1 MDETSHE
8 QPAVEQTATVEHGA
22 AEPKKDVNLLAP
34 DLTMLI
40 LTWVTFFALL
50 VILKKF
56 AWKPIVDG
64 LQKREDYIRKSLEEA
79 DNIKTQLA
87 QAEEIKAKI
96 LDEAKTLAGQIIQDS
111 RQAAGVVAAEVE
123 SNAKRHANDI
133 VASAKAQIEGERQRV
148 TGQLKR
154 DAVDTAIKLAEK
166 VLEENLDAEK
176 NRRLIEKAVDKD
188 MNP

>member
-1 MDETSHE
+1 MDSSQEPEVHQETI
-8 QPAVEQTATVEHGA
+8 AVEHGTEA
-22 AEPKKDVNLLAP
+22 KKDVNLLAP

-79 DNIKTQLA
+79 DTIKTQLA

-96 LDEAKTLAGQIIQDS
+96 LEDAKTQASQIIQDS
-111 RQAAGVVAAEVE
+111 RQAAAVVATEVE

-133 VASAKAQIEGERQRV
+133 VSSAKAQIEGERQRV
-148 TGQLKR
+148 SAQLKR

-188 MNP
+188 MNS